1 MRILIKP
8 IQSLLI
14 GCFIG
19 VLALTSGCATG
30 PMVRSD
36 FDKHIAFNEFRTY
49 GFPAST
55 ETDRGGYT
63 TLVTTYFKDAI
74 DREMAARGYTFTNT
88 SPDLLVNFYSE
99 SKSKIS
105 TYARPMS
112 TFDVTVGYAPLYR
125 VRRGH
130 YAYPY
135 YGWYVPWPML
145 EPEYE
150 TYQTET
156 GSIKLD
162 VVDAHKLQSIWEV
175 RAEQILTEEARNNP
189 QSFIDSVVTAM
200 FRKFPK
206 PANASS
212 H

>member
-1 MRILIKP
+1 MRISTKP
-8 IQSLLI
+8 TQSLMI
-14 GCFIG
+14 GCLIAVLG
-19 VLALTSGCATG
+19 VMSGCATG
-30 PMVRSD
+30 PTVRSD
-36 FDKHIAFNEFRTY
+36 FDKRIAFNEFHTY

-55 ETDRGGYT
+55 GTDRGGYT

-74 DREMAARGYTFTNT
+74 GREMAARGYTFTATN
-88 SPDLLVNFYSE
+88 PDLLVNFYSE

-112 TFDVTVGYAPLYR
+112 TFDMSVGYAPLYR

-135 YGWYVPWPML
+135 YGWYVPFPLL

-162 VVDAHKLQSIWEV
+162 VVDAHKLQSIWEA
-175 RAEQILTEEARNNP
+175 RAEQMLTEEARNNP

-206 PANASS
+206 SANAASN
-212 H
+212 